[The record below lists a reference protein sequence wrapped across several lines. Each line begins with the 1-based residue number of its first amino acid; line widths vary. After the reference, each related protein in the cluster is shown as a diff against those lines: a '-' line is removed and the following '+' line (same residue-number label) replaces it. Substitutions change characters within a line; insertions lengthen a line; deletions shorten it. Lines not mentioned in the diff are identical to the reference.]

1 LALSESAR
9 TSNFCPSLEVCNR
22 STERRIRFVHE
33 LKHAIVGGNEVV
45 ERKVPI
51 DGMLQCRLADGV
63 RDLCHFAD
71 TDCAADSD
79 NASVDRLFRGTTIMV
94 TLPPVL

>member
-1 LALSESAR
+1 MQSIGGTAHQVRQFQA
-9 TSNFCPSLEVCNR
+9 
-22 STERRIRFVHE
+22 VHE

-51 DGMLQCRLADGV
+51 DGMLQCRLADRV

-79 NASVDRLFRGTTIMV
+79 NAGVNRLFRGAIVMV
-94 TLPPVL
+94 TLLPVLLLVL